1 MIKANKRLTI
11 NALSAVVQVVF
22 TALLYFFLYKYLLHN
37 LGIKLLGVWSLI
49 LSFSSIA
56 NLANLGLTSGLVKFV
71 AEYIAE
77 SKHEKIGS
85 LVFTAFLSLAA
96 LFTLV
101 SITIIIGAG
110 PLLNL
115 VIEKEFYG
123 VAMSILP
130 WSLASLCFNA
140 CSGAFT
146 SALEGYQKNYLR
158 NFLYIGSGII
168 FFSSTILLTPVYH
181 LKGVAIA
188 QFLQSIF
195 VLIVSVILMI
205 RIHDSNNIK
214 TWRWSRSAFKELFSY
229 GFKFQSVS
237 LFQLLYEP
245 TTKLLLSKYGGL
257 SILGHY
263 EMASRLVNQF
273 RALLVNANQ
282 VVIPIVAEKA
292 KTQDRES
299 LKRFYIDQSQIM
311 GLLTFP
317 IGCCIIALTPTI
329 SQLWIGSIEMGF
341 IFSMYV
347 LTISSMLNIMCGPA
361 YFSCMGEGK
370 LNLLVVIHGTM
381 ALMNLVVGYIFGLLF
396 DGYGIILGWGFSL
409 ATGSILLNILY
420 NRKIGISFSRIY
432 SKNER
437 LLLFVSMLVILINI
451 LIYCASPSN
460 WTPNGKLVLSI
471 VSLFL
476 FLPAILKN
484 NHIRNLSKTL
494 HS

>member
-11 NALSAVVQVVF
+11 NALSAVIQVIF
-22 TALLYFFLYKYLLHN
+22 TALLYFFLYKYLLLH

-77 SKHEKIGS
+77 SRHDKIGS
-85 LVFTAFLSLAA
+85 LVFTALLSLAA

-101 SITIIIGAG
+101 SITIILGAS

-115 VIEKEFYG
+115 VIEKKFYEI
-123 VAMSILP
+123 AMSILP
-130 WSLASLCFNA
+130 WSLASLCLNA

-158 NFLYIGSGII
+158 NFLYIVSGIL
-168 FFSSTILLTPVYH
+168 FFTCTILLTPVYH
-181 LKGVAIA
+181 LQGVAMA
-188 QFLQSIF
+188 QFLQSLF
-195 VLIVSVILMI
+195 VLILSAILMI
-205 RIHDSNNIK
+205 RVHDSNKIK
-214 TWRWSRSAFKELFSY
+214 TWRWSNAAFKELFSY

-245 TTKLLLSKYGGL
+245 TTKLLLSKFGGL

-292 KTQDRES
+292 KTQGSEM
-299 LKRFYIDQSQIM
+299 LKKFYIDQTRIM
-311 GLLTFP
+311 GFLTFP
-317 IGCCIIALTPTI
+317 LGCCIIAFTPII
-329 SQLWIGSIEMGF
+329 SQIWIGSIETGF

-370 LNLLVVIHGTM
+370 LNLLVFTHGTM
-381 ALMNLVVGYIFGLLF
+381 AIMNLIMGYVLGLLF
-396 DGYGIILGWGFSL
+396 DGYGIILGWGGAL
-409 ATGSILLNILY
+409 ATGSILLNLLY
-420 NRKIGISFSRIY
+420 NRKTGNNFSNIY

-437 LLLFVSMLVILINI
+437 LLLLVSLIVILLDI
-451 LIYCASPSN
+451 LIYSASPLA
-460 WTPNGKLVLSI
+460 WTFTLKTVLSI
-471 VSLFL
+471 LSLFL
-476 FLPAILKN
+476 FLPVILKN
-484 NHIRNLSKTL
+484 NNFRKFSRSLPF
-494 HS
+494 